1 MSNLLSKPR
10 EKLGIEYTKT
20 IYARTD
26 TAGMATSEQLTESA
40 HFSVEN
46 IGGID
51 YTEVDIPPGVTV
63 LTGKNATN
71 RTSFLRSIMA
81 AMGSQRVSLKGDA
94 DSGKVS
100 MTLDGETYERTLKR
114 VGDGVQF
121 EGEGYLDD
129 PEVADLFA
137 FLLETNDARQA
148 AARDDQLRDVIMRP
162 VDVDAIRAEIRRLE
176 SEKGDINDELARIES
191 RKRELPELEK
201 RRNTLRERIE
211 EKRDELAELEE
222 EIDDSSR
229 DVEEGRKEQAELEER
244 LQELRETRSE
254 LESARRKIERQE
266 ESVSSLKR
274 ERSELEDDLEEL
286 PETPMGDHR
295 DLDAEIDRLRSERQ
309 DLNTEINELRSL
321 IQYNEERLEAE
332 DYDLLDGSEAAGDGS
347 NGSVTDQLVGGDSE
361 TVVCWTCGSS
371 VDREQIEST
380 IERLKSLRSEKVE
393 ELNDVKSQLDERK
406 AEQREATKKQKRR
419 SEIERKLDDIDAE
432 LSRRDEQIEALKAQR
447 TELTEDVESLESKVE
462 SLESADFQ
470 EILSLH
476 KEANQL
482 EFEIESLES
491 DLEEV
496 TDEIEEIEAAVER
509 AEELREERAEL
520 VDELT
525 DQRTKIDQIE
535 SEAVESF
542 NDHMESILD
551 LLGYENIER
560 IWIERIEEGGGND
573 VQTRFELHIVRTT
586 ENGAAYED
594 TIEHLSESEREVTGL
609 IFALAGYLVH
619 DLHETVPFMLLDS
632 LEAIDSDRIAAL
644 VEYFADYADFL
655 VVALLPEDAQALD
668 DDFTRVTSI

>member
-1 MSNLLSKPR
+1 
-10 EKLGIEYTKT
+10 
-20 IYARTD
+20 
-26 TAGMATSEQLTESA
+26 MATSEQLADAA

-51 YTEVDIPPGVTV
+51 STEVDIPPGVTV

-71 RTSFLRSIMA
+71 RTSFLRSIMG

-94 DSGKVS
+94 DEGRVEL
-100 MTLDGETYERTLKR
+100 TLDGTTYERTLTR
-114 VGDGVQF
+114 AGDGVSF
-121 EGEGYLDD
+121 EGDAYLDD

-148 AARDDQLRDVIMRP
+148 AARGEQLRDVIMRP
-162 VDVDAIRAEIRRLE
+162 VDVDAIRSEISRLE
-176 SEKGDINDELARIES
+176 EEKGDINDTLARIES
-191 RKRELPELEK
+191 KKRELPELEQ
-201 RRNTLRERIE
+201 RRTQLREKIE
-211 EKRDELAELEE
+211 DKREELAELEE
-222 EIDDSSR
+222 DIDDSSR
-229 DVEEGRKEQAELEER
+229 DVEEGRQEQAELEDK

-254 LESARRKIERQE
+254 LESIRRKIERQE
-266 ESVSSLKR
+266 ESISSLKR
-274 ERSELEDDLEEL
+274 EQNELEADLDEL

-295 DLDAEIDRLRSERQ
+295 DLDSEIDRLRGERQ

-332 DYDLLDGSEAAGDGS
+332 DYELLQGDGGAAAES
-347 NGSVTDQLVGGDSE
+347 GGGSVTDQLVDADDE

-371 VDREQIEST
+371 VEREQIEST
-380 IERLKSLRSEKVE
+380 IERLKSIRTEKVE
-393 ELNDVKSQLDERK
+393 DLNEVKSALEEKKQ
-406 AEQREATKKQKRR
+406 EQQEATKKQRQR
-419 SEIERKLDDIDAE
+419 SNIEEKLDDIDAE
-432 LSRRDEQIEALKAQR
+432 LDRRDEQIDALKANR
-447 TELTEDVESLESKVE
+447 ESLTEDVESLESEVE
-462 SLESADFQ
+462 NLESADFD

-482 EFEIESLES
+482 EFEIDSLES
-491 DLEEV
+491 DLDSV
-496 TDEIEEIEAAVER
+496 TEEIEEIEDDVER
-509 AEELREERAEL
+509 AEELREKRTEL

-535 SEAVESF
+535 AEAVDSF
-542 NDHMESILD
+542 NEHMESILD

-560 IWIERIEEGGGND
+560 IWIERIEGTGANEG
-573 VQTRFELHIVRTT
+573 QTRFELHIVRTT

-594 TIEHLSESEREVTGL
+594 TIDHLSESEREVTGL

-655 VVALLPEDAQALD
+655 VVALLPEDAQALAD
-668 DDFTRVTSI
+668 EFARVTSI

>member
-1 MSNLLSKPR
+1 
-10 EKLGIEYTKT
+10 
-20 IYARTD
+20 
-26 TAGMATSEQLTESA
+26 MATSKQLADSA

-46 IGGID
+46 VGGID
-51 YTEVDIPPGVTV
+51 RTEVDIPPGVTV

-71 RTSFLRSIMA
+71 RTSFLRSIMG
-81 AMGSQRVSLKGDA
+81 AMGSERVALKGDA
-94 DSGKVS
+94 DRGRIEL
-100 MTLDGETYERTLKR
+100 TLGDTTYERTLKR

-121 EGEGYLDD
+121 EGDAYLDD

-148 AARDDQLRDVIMRP
+148 AARDEQLRDVIMRP
-162 VDVDAIRAEIRRLE
+162 VDVEAIRSEIHRLE
-176 SEKGDINDELARIES
+176 DEKGDINDELARIES
-191 RKRELPELEK
+191 EKRELPDLER
-201 RRNTLRERIE
+201 RRNTLREKIE
-211 EKRDELAELEE
+211 DKREELADLEE
-222 EIDDSSR
+222 DIDDSSR
-229 DVEEGRKEQAELEER
+229 DVEQGRKEQAELEDK

-254 LESARRKIERQE
+254 LESVRRKIERQE
-266 ESVSSLKR
+266 ESISSLKR
-274 ERSELEDDLEEL
+274 ERSELEEDLAEL

-295 DLDAEIDRLRSERQ
+295 DLEAEIDRLRSKRQ

-332 DYDLLDGSEAAGDGS
+332 DYELLQDGGAAAEG
-347 NGSVTDQLVGGDSE
+347 GSVTDRLVGDDAE

-371 VDREQIEST
+371 VERGQIEST
-380 IERLKSLRSEKVE
+380 IDRLKDLRSEKVE
-393 ELNDVKSQLDERK
+393 QLNEVKSDLEARK
-406 AEQREATKKQKRR
+406 EEQREATQKQRR
-419 SEIERKLDDIDAE
+419 RTEIERKIDDVDDELDRRSDQIDALKDQRE
-432 LSRRDEQIEALKAQR
+432 SLTDEVEAL
-447 TELTEDVESLESKVE
+447 ESEVEN
-462 SLESADFQ
+462 LESADFD

-482 EFEIESLES
+482 EFEIDSLES
-491 DLEEV
+491 DLDEV
-496 TDEIEEIEAAVER
+496 TEEIESIEADVER
-509 AEELREERAEL
+509 ADDLREQRAEL

-535 SEAVESF
+535 GEAVESF
-542 NDHMESILD
+542 NEHMESILD

-560 IWIERIEEGGGND
+560 IWIERIEEGDASGA
-573 VQTRFELHIVRTT
+573 QTRFELHIVRTT

-594 TIEHLSESEREVTGL
+594 TIDHLSESEREVTGL

-644 VEYFADYADFL
+644 VEYFADYADYL

>member
-1 MSNLLSKPR
+1 
-10 EKLGIEYTKT
+10 
-20 IYARTD
+20 
-26 TAGMATSEQLTESA
+26 MATSEQLTDSA

-51 YTEVDIPPGVTV
+51 STEVDIPPGVTV

-71 RTSFLRSIMA
+71 RTSFLRSIMG

-94 DSGKVS
+94 DEGRVEL
-100 MTLDGETYERTLKR
+100 TLDGTTYERTLTR
-114 VGDGVQF
+114 AGDGVSF
-121 EGEGYLDD
+121 EGDAYLDD

-148 AARDDQLRDVIMRP
+148 AARGEQLRDVIMRP
-162 VDVDAIRAEIRRLE
+162 VDVDAIRSEISRLE
-176 SEKGDINDELARIES
+176 EEKGDINDTLARIES
-191 RKRELPELEK
+191 KKRELPELEQ
-201 RRNTLRERIE
+201 RRTQLREKIE
-211 EKRDELAELEE
+211 DKREELAELEE
-222 EIDDSSR
+222 DIDDSSR
-229 DVEEGRKEQAELEER
+229 DVEEGRQEQAELEDK

-254 LESARRKIERQE
+254 LESIRRKIERQE
-266 ESVSSLKR
+266 ESISSLKR
-274 ERSELEDDLEEL
+274 EQNELEADLDEL

-295 DLDAEIDRLRSERQ
+295 DLDSEIERLRGERQ

-332 DYDLLDGSEAAGDGS
+332 DYELLEDGGAAAESGG
-347 NGSVTDQLVGGDSE
+347 GSVTDQLVDSDDE

-371 VDREQIEST
+371 VEREQIEST
-380 IERLKSLRSEKVE
+380 IERLKSIRTEKVE
-393 ELNDVKSQLDERK
+393 ELNEVKSTLEEKKQ
-406 AEQREATKKQKRR
+406 EQQEATKKQRQR
-419 SEIERKLDDIDAE
+419 SNIEEKLDDIDAE
-432 LSRRDEQIEALKAQR
+432 LDRRDEQIDALKANR
-447 TELTEDVESLESKVE
+447 ESLTEDVESLESEVE
-462 SLESADFQ
+462 NLESADFD

-482 EFEIESLES
+482 EFEIDSLES
-491 DLEEV
+491 DLDEV
-496 TDEIEEIEAAVER
+496 TEEIEEIEDDVER
-509 AEELREERAEL
+509 AEDLREKRAEL
-520 VDELT
+520 VEELT

-535 SEAVESF
+535 AEAVDSF
-542 NDHMESILD
+542 NEHMESILE

-560 IWIERIEEGGGND
+560 IWIERIEGTSGG
-573 VQTRFELHIVRTT
+573 QTRFELHIVRTT

-594 TIEHLSESEREVTGL
+594 TIDHLSESEREVTGL

-632 LEAIDSDRIAAL
+632 LEAIDSDRIARL

-668 DDFTRVTSI
+668 DNFARVTSI

>member
-1 MSNLLSKPR
+1 
-10 EKLGIEYTKT
+10 
-20 IYARTD
+20 
-26 TAGMATSEQLTESA
+26 MATSGQLTEAA
-40 HFSVEN
+40 HFTVEN

-51 YTEVDIPPGVTV
+51 QTDVEIPRGVTV

-71 RTSFLRSIMA
+71 RTSFLRSIMC
-81 AMGSQRVSLKGDA
+81 AMGSERVSLKGDA
-94 DSGKVS
+94 DRGKVEL
-100 MTLDGETYERTLKR
+100 TLGDTTYERTVKR

-121 EGEGYLDD
+121 EGEPYLED
-129 PEVADLFA
+129 PKVADLFA

-148 AARDDQLRDVIMRP
+148 AAREDQLRDVIMRP
-162 VDVDAIRAEIRRLE
+162 VDVEAIREEIRRLE
-176 SEKGDINDELARIES
+176 SEKGDINDELAQIES
-191 RKRELPELEK
+191 RKRDLPDLE
-201 RRNTLRERIE
+201 RQRNNLREQIE
-211 EKRDELAELEE
+211 DKREELAELEA

-229 DVEEGRKEQAELEER
+229 DVEQGRKEQAELESK
-244 LQELRETRSE
+244 LQDLRETRSE
-254 LESARRKIERQE
+254 LESVRRKIERQN
-266 ESVSSLKR
+266 ESISSLER
-274 ERSELEDDLEEL
+274 ERSGLQDDLDEL

-295 DLDAEIDRLRSERQ
+295 DLEAEIDRLRSKRQ

-332 DYDLLDGSEAAGDGS
+332 DYELLQDGGAAAAAGDS
-347 NGSVTDQLVGGDSE
+347 SVTDQLVGDDD

-371 VDREQIEST
+371 VDRGQIEST
-380 IERLKSLRSEKVE
+380 IERLKDLRSEKVE
-393 ELNDVKSQLDERK
+393 TLNEVKSDLDDRK
-406 AEQREATKKQKRR
+406 EEQREATQKQRR
-419 SEIERKLDDIDAE
+419 RTEIERKLDDIDDE
-432 LSRRDEQIEALKAQR
+432 LDRRNGQVDTLKKTRESLTDDVEAL
-447 TELTEDVESLESKVE
+447 ESEVD
-462 SLESADFQ
+462 SLESADFD

-482 EFEIESLES
+482 EFEIDTLES
-491 DLEEV
+491 DLDEI
-496 TDEIEEIEAAVER
+496 TDEIEEIEDDVDR
-509 AEELREERAEL
+509 AEELRERRSGL

-535 SEAVESF
+535 AEAVASF

-551 LLGYENIER
+551 LLAYENIER
-560 IWIERIEEGGGND
+560 IWIERIEAGDASEAE
-573 VQTRFELHIVRTT
+573 TKFELHIVRTT

-594 TIEHLSESEREVTGL
+594 TIDHLSESEREVTGL

-619 DLHETVPFMLLDS
+619 DLHESVPFMLLDS

>member
-1 MSNLLSKPR
+1 
-10 EKLGIEYTKT
+10 
-20 IYARTD
+20 
-26 TAGMATSEQLTESA
+26 MATSEQLTDSA

-51 YTEVDIPPGVTV
+51 QTEVDIPPGVTV

-71 RTSFLRSIMA
+71 RTSFLRSIMC
-81 AMGSQRVSLKGDA
+81 AMGSQRASLKGDA
-94 DSGKVS
+94 DEGRVE
-100 MTLDGETYERTLKR
+100 MTLDGDTYERTIKR
-114 VGDGVQF
+114 VGDDVTF
-121 EGEGYLDD
+121 EGDGYLDD

-148 AARDDQLRDVIMRP
+148 AARGDQLRDVIMRP

-176 SEKGDINDELARIES
+176 TEKGDINDELANIES
-191 RKRELPELEK
+191 RKRDLPQLEQ
-201 RRNTLRERIE
+201 RRNTLREKIE
-211 EKRDELAELEE
+211 DKREELAELED

-229 DVEEGRKEQAELEER
+229 DVEQGRKEQAELEEK
-244 LQELRETRSE
+244 LQELRQTRSE
-254 LESARRKIERQE
+254 LETIRRKIERQE
-266 ESVSSLKR
+266 ESISSLKR
-274 ERSELEDDLEEL
+274 ERSDLESDLDDL

-295 DLDAEIDRLRSERQ
+295 DLESEIDRLRTERQ

-332 DYDLLDGSEAAGDGS
+332 DYELLQDGGAAAEENGGS
-347 NGSVTDQLVGGDSE
+347 LTDQLVESDSE

-371 VDREQIEST
+371 VEREQIEST
-380 IERLKSLRSEKVE
+380 IDRLKSLRTEKVDA
-393 ELNDVKSQLDERK
+393 LNDVKSQLEELK
-406 AEQREATKKQKRR
+406 QEQREATKKQRR
-419 SEIERKLDDIDAE
+419 RTEIERKLDDIEAE
-432 LSRRDEQIEALKAQR
+432 LDRRDEQIDALKSNR
-447 TELTEDVESLESKVE
+447 EGLTDEVESLESEVE
-462 SLESADFQ
+462 SLESADFD
-470 EILSLH
+470 EILTLH

-482 EFEIESLES
+482 EFEIDSLES
-491 DLEEV
+491 DLDDV
-496 TDEIEEIEAAVER
+496 TSEIEEIEADVER
-509 AEELREERAEL
+509 ADDLREQRAEL

-535 SEAVESF
+535 AEAVDSF
-542 NDHMESILD
+542 NEHMESILD

-560 IWIERIEEGGGND
+560 IWIERIEDAGSTNG
-573 VQTRFELHIVRTT
+573 QTRFELHIVRTT

-594 TIEHLSESEREVTGL
+594 TIDHLSESEREVTGL

-619 DLHETVPFMLLDS
+619 DLHESVPFMVLDS

-668 DDFTRVTSI
+668 DRFTRVTSI